1 MNDPYQVLET
11 GKDEKISFPERTL
24 LHLGKGAQ
32 GMSQEAGQ
40 EEDSRK
46 RKKQKRRSTPT
57 GTMTHH
63 TGTESL
69 FVLLFLLLALLGAE
83 YYLLLQSSP
92 SEWVISYPVFA
103 KAASGVLRLGTI
115 TRVSFLL
122 CYAAFSF
129 WLVRVSQTTPATR
142 RSVAGTTR
150 VLIILATLVAIYHLL
165 TIHSYEA
172 TTVWWLYPASVVVV
186 GLLLPMLAVAL
197 SGGGKRSVDKSERRR
212 IDNEHSI
219 TIKTQR
225 GYLNVPNPYRGSLVI
240 GSSGSG
246 KSASIGN
253 AFLQQFV
260 PKGIQRHRLRL
271 QVSHAG

>member
-1 MNDPYQVLET
+1 MN
-11 GKDEKISFPERTL
+11 
-24 LHLGKGAQ
+24 
-32 GMSQEAGQ
+32 
-40 EEDSRK
+40 
-46 RKKQKRRSTPT
+46 
-57 GTMTHH
+57 H
-63 TGTESL
+63 TGTEAI
-69 FVLLFLLLALLGAE
+69 FILLFLLLALLGAE
-83 YYLLLQSSP
+83 YYLLIQP
-92 SEWVISYPVFA
+92 GPPEWIASYPVVF
-103 KAASGVLRLGTI
+103 KVASGVLRLGTVV
-115 TRVSFLL
+115 RGSFLL
-122 CYAAFSF
+122 YYSALSF

-172 TTVWWLYPASVVVV
+172 TTVWWLYPALLVAI
-186 GLLLPMLAVAL
+186 GLLLPMLAVVL
-197 SGGGKRSVDKSERRR
+197 RGSGKRSVERSESRR

-219 TIKTQR
+219 TIKTRR

-260 PKGIQRHRLRL
+260 VKGFCGIVYDFKFPTLANVINTALHLYGQ
-271 QVSHAG
+271 SH